1 MTLFRCSV
9 LLLLLIAPLHAVPQ
23 TSDSYLCIPD
33 LSTGFKYKDGEWQT
47 VRFNVAEEKYV
58 LRKRKR
64 KRKEKHPIYSDSKWL
79 IFRFGETTP
88 AGGCDKG
95 FDSSGLIA
103 CSYYLYGDF
112 RMNRGTGRYQ
122 AIYWPGYVDSQ
133 SADAANLDPEAQRD
147 GEDTPS
153 MTIGRCSA
161 I

>member
-1 MTLFRCSV
+1 MNLLRCLIV
-9 LLLLLIAPLHAVPQ
+9 FLLLLVPASAVPQTQ

-33 LSTGFKYKDGEWQT
+33 QSTGFTYKGGEWQ
-47 VRFNVAEEKYV
+47 VARFNVAEEKYV

-64 KRKEKHPIYSDSKWL
+64 RERHPIYSDSRWL

-95 FDSSGLIA
+95 FDRSGLIH

-112 RMNRGTGRYQ
+112 RMNRDTGRYQ
-122 AIYWPGYVDSQ
+122 ATYWPGYVDSQ
-133 SADAANLDPEAQRD
+133 GAESTDADRRAPRD
-147 GEDTPS
+147 GDDTPS
-153 MTIGRCSA
+153 ITIGRCSA

>member
-1 MTLFRCSV
+1 MILLRCSA
-9 LLLLLIAPLHAVPQ
+9 LFMLSMFSASAVPQ

-33 LSTGFKYKDGEWQT
+33 QSTGFTYKDGEWQIA
-47 VRFNVAEEKYV
+47 RFSIEEEKYI
-58 LRKRKR
+58 LRKR
-64 KRKEKHPIYSDSKWL
+64 KRKEKHPIYSDSRWL

-95 FDSSGLIA
+95 FDESGLIH

-112 RMNRGTGRYQ
+112 KMNRDTGRYQ

-133 SADAANLDPEAQRD
+133 GADSIDADPSAPRD

-153 MTIGRCSA
+153 MTIGRCSVV
-161 I
+161 

>member
-1 MTLFRCSV
+1 MTLFRCSLFLS
-9 LLLLLIAPLHAVPQ
+9 LLLVPALATPQ
-23 TSDSYLCIPD
+23 ESDSYLCIPD
-33 LSTGFKYKDGEWQT
+33 QSTGFSFKDGEWQ
-47 VRFNVAEEKYV
+47 VARFNVTDEKYV

-64 KRKEKHPIYSDSKWL
+64 RERHPIYSGSRWL
-79 IFRFGETTP
+79 IFRFGDTTP

-95 FDSSGLIA
+95 FDSEGLIH

-112 RMNRGTGRYQ
+112 KMNRDTGRYQ
-122 AIYWPGYVDSQ
+122 ATYWPGYVDSQ
-133 SADAANLDPEAQRD
+133 NADAFEVDPDKQRD